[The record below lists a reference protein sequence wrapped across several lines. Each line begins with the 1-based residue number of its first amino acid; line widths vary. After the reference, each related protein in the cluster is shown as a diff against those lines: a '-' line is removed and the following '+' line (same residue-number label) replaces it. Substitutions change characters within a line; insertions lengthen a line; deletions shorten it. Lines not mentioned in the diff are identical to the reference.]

1 MSTEKYDLVVLGSG
15 PAGFSAAMRAI
26 DFGKS
31 VCLIEAQHL
40 GGAGIMNG
48 ALTSKAMWELS
59 RDYSI
64 ASSVMRGYRASGL
77 NVDYKQ
83 VQKTI
88 MQAAK
93 QKQLQMLSQIETYAE
108 PNEKFGNITLKHGW
122 GKFIDS
128 HTIEIKSEKNTE
140 IVHGDNFIIATGS
153 RPRPMPDVE
162 IDQERII
169 DSEGIMKL
177 KEFPERM
184 IILGSGIIGC
194 EFATIFSN
202 YNQTEVHLLDRQH
215 KVIPYEDDDLS
226 SFVSKNLENNGVIIH
241 HTANLRC
248 IRKRPD
254 FLEVVLDYQD
264 GHSKVIEVDVALV
277 AIGRIPNLDN
287 IGLENVGIERTDRG
301 YLNINEVCATDD
313 FKACNI
319 FAAGDVSG
327 HAQLYSV
334 GELQGRYIVEAL
346 YGNLEYPLDYSNM
359 STLMFFKPEVAAVGL
374 NEKAC
379 QNRGIPYKV
388 ATYSN
393 SLVNRAVAM
402 RAIDGFIKIIV
413 SDDGNDRILG
423 MRAAGPQASTLITSI
438 AYQITQKGTLKD
450 IRHNVHPHPSISE
463 GVQECL
469 RVFEEKSIYKPKAF
483 PDLIKLKSWKPEK
496 VTEVK

>member
-1 MSTEKYDLVVLGSG
+1 MSIEKYDLVILGSG

-26 DFGKS
+26 DFNKS
-31 VCLIEAQHL
+31 VCLIEAKHL
-40 GGAGIMNG
+40 GGTGIING
-48 ALTSKAMWELS
+48 ALTSKTMWELS
-59 RDYSI
+59 RDFSI
-64 ASSVMRGYRASGL
+64 ASSVKRGYRASGL
-77 NVDYKQ
+77 NVNYKQ

-88 MQAAK
+88 IQAAK
-93 QKQLQMLSQIETYAE
+93 QKQLQMLSQIETYSQ
-108 PNEKFGNITLKHGW
+108 PNKESGNITLKNGW

-128 HTIEIKSEKNTE
+128 HTVEITSGSKTE
-140 IVHGDNFIIATGS
+140 QVHGENFIIATGS
-153 RPRPMPDVE
+153 RPRQIPEVV

-169 DSEGIMKL
+169 DSEGIMGL

-226 SFVSKNLENNGVIIH
+226 SFVSKNLENNGVNIH
-241 HTANLRC
+241 HTANLRT

-254 FLEVVLDYQD
+254 CLEVVLDYQD
-264 GHSKVIEVDVALV
+264 GHSKVLEVDVALV

-287 IGLENVGIERTDRG
+287 IGLENVGIKTTDRG
-301 YLNINEVCATDD
+301 YLDINEVCATDN
-313 FKACNI
+313 FKSCNI
-319 FAAGDVSG
+319 FAAGDISG

-334 GELQGRYIVEAL
+334 GELQGRYIVETL

-379 QNRGIPYKV
+379 RKNKIPYRV

-402 RAIDGFIKIIV
+402 RAVDGFIKIIV
-413 SDDGNDRILG
+413 SDDGEDRILG

-450 IRHNVHPHPSISE
+450 IRQNVHPHPSISE

-483 PDLIKLKSWKPEK
+483 PDLIKLKSWKPE
-496 VTEVK
+496 V

>member
-1 MSTEKYDLVVLGSG
+1 MKIEKYDLVILGSG
-15 PAGFSAAMRAI
+15 PAGFAAAMRAI
-26 DFGKS
+26 DFKKN
-31 VCLIEAQHL
+31 VCLIEAKHL

-64 ASSVMRGYRASGL
+64 ASSVKRGYRASGL
-77 NVDYKQ
+77 SVDYKQ

-88 MQAAK
+88 IQAAK

-108 PNEKFGNITLKHGW
+108 ASSECGSIKLKYGW
-122 GKFIDS
+122 GKFVDS
-128 HTIEIKSEKNTE
+128 HTVEITNEKGKE
-140 IVHGDNFIIATGS
+140 FVKGDNFIIATGS
-153 RPRPMPDVE
+153 RPRQMPDVQ

-169 DSEGIMKL
+169 DSEGVMKL

-184 IILGSGIIGC
+184 VIIGSGIIGC

-202 YNQTEVHLLDRQH
+202 YCQTEVHLLDRQH
-215 KVIPYEDDDLS
+215 KVIPYEDNDLS
-226 SFVSKNLENNGVIIH
+226 SFVSQNLEQNGVTIH
-241 HTANLRC
+241 HTANLRT
-248 IRKRPD
+248 IRKHED
-254 FLEVVLDYQD
+254 YLEVVLDYDD
-264 GHSKVIEVDVALV
+264 GHSKVLEVDVALV

-287 IGLENVGIERTDRG
+287 IGLENVNISPTDRG

-313 FKACNI
+313 FTACNI

-359 STLMFFKPEVAAVGL
+359 STLMFFKPEVAAVGM
-374 NEKAC
+374 NEKTC
-379 QNRGIPYKV
+379 KKKKIPYKV

-393 SLVNRAVAM
+393 TLVNRAVAM
-402 RAIDGFIKIIV
+402 RAVDGFVKIIV
-413 SDDGNDRILG
+413 SDDGKDRILG
-423 MRAAGPQASTLITSI
+423 MRAAGPQASSLITSI
-438 AYQITQKGTLKD
+438 AYQIKQKGTLKD
-450 IRHNVHPHPSISE
+450 IRQNIHPHPSISE

-483 PDLIKLKSWKPEK
+483 PDLIKLKSWKPNSI
-496 VTEVK
+496 